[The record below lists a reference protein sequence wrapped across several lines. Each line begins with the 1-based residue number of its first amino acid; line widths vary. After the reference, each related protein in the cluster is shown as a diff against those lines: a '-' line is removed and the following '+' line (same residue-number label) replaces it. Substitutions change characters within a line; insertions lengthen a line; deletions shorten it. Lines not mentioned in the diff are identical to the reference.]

1 MSSDRLT
8 EQPADAGAGAEPRS
22 GLPRLLIACTT
33 RAIARQLAGL
43 CAQQGCEPV
52 LWDQGGPV
60 VAELVRGR
68 YAAFFVEAGFLEM
81 QPAPLIKEIHGHRAL
96 QNLFVAAYGPG
107 GPGLQHSGL
116 FDGANAILQTPFSEP
131 QIAEL
136 LRRALALP
144 RRLLLV
150 SSQDHGSFRLALQ
163 RMGYEV
169 QQIACLTS
177 GADSLPALQ
186 RPDLMIR
193 EFEHKRPGQD
203 GPAALHDQLAG
214 VPTVMA
220 YTGRQAEDIEAI
232 LRHHAGEVILSPF
245 DSAPNLKKIQD
256 LCPLPPKGR
265 RLRALVVDDSAT
277 IRGLIVSMFREMGY
291 LVQTA
296 SNGFEAYKEVA
307 RFRPDII
314 TSDYDMPILNG
325 WQFCSELR
333 DHEHYRN
340 IPVIMITTRA
350 TDLDLRKGELLG
362 VSAYLTKPFT
372 RDQLRQAIDTAV
384 HNARLRKEQELI
396 AKFVA
401 ADTLKAVNDM
411 VSDEGQQEGSDK
423 FISVLFSDIC
433 AFSSKCERF
442 SARKI
447 VKLLNQYFDLM
458 VDVLSQHEAII
469 DKFIGDAIVARF
481 DSGDRARDALNAVR
495 AGWQMQERL
504 RQFNLEAFEEVRIRV
519 GINSGEVILGNLGS
533 HRHRLEYAMIGDN
546 VNIGQRL
553 ESAAPPDRCLIS
565 QATYALVQDHVQVGQ
580 RQEIQVKGKNEPVVA
595 YVVEAVLT

>member
-1 MSSDRLT
+1 MSSDPLIEGLT
-8 EQPADAGAGAEPRS
+8 DSDQARQLQP
-22 GLPRLLIACTT
+22 GLPRLLIACTS
-33 RAIARQLAGL
+33 RAVAQQLAKL
-43 CAQQGCEPV
+43 CASQGCEPV
-52 LWDQGGPV
+52 IWDQAEGV
-60 VAELVRGR
+60 LTELVRGR
-68 YAAFFVEAGFLEM
+68 YAAFFVEVGFLE
-81 QPAPLIKEIHGHRAL
+81 ARATPLIKEIHGNAAL
-96 QNLFVAAYGPG
+96 KNLFVAAYGPTG
-107 GPGLQHSGL
+107 AGLQQSGL
-116 FDGANAILQTPFSEP
+116 FDGANAILQTPFSQL

-144 RRLLLV
+144 PRLLLV
-150 SSQDHGSFRLALQ
+150 SSQDHGSFKLALS

-169 QQIACLTS
+169 QQISCLS
-177 GADSLPALQ
+177 HDEDSLQ

-193 EFEHKRPGQD
+193 EYEQKRAQQD
-203 GPAALHDQLAG
+203 EPVEVRDKLAG
-214 VPTVMA
+214 VPTLVA
-220 YTGRQAEDIEAI
+220 YTGRHAEDIESI
-232 LRHHAGEVILSPF
+232 LKHHAGEVILSPF
-245 DSAPNLKKIQD
+245 NSAPNLKKIQD

-296 SNGFEAYKEVA
+296 TNGFEGYKEVA

-333 DHEHYRN
+333 DHESYRN
-340 IPVIMITTRA
+340 IPIIMITTRA

-372 RDQLRQAIDTAV
+372 RDQLRQTIDAAV

-411 VSDEGQQEGSDK
+411 VSEEGIQEGRDK
-423 FISVLFSDIC
+423 FITVLFSDIC

-458 VDVLSQHEAII
+458 VEVLSQHEAII

-519 GINSGEVILGNLGS
+519 GINSGQVILGNLGS

-565 QATYALVQDHVQVGQ
+565 QATYELVQDHVQVGQ
-580 RQEIQVKGKNEPVVA
+580 RQEIQVKGKSEPVVA
-595 YVVEAVLT
+595 YVVESVLV

>member
-1 MSSDRLT
+1 MSSDPLIEGLT
-8 EQPADAGAGAEPRS
+8 DSDQARQLQP
-22 GLPRLLIACTT
+22 GLPRLLIACTS
-33 RAIARQLAGL
+33 RAVAQQLAKL
-43 CAQQGCEPV
+43 CASQGCEPV
-52 LWDQGGPV
+52 IWDQAEGV
-60 VAELVRGR
+60 LTELVRGR
-68 YAAFFVEAGFLEM
+68 YAAFFVEVGFLE
-81 QPAPLIKEIHGHRAL
+81 ARATPLIKEIHGNAAL
-96 QNLFVAAYGPG
+96 KNLFVAAYGPTG
-107 GPGLQHSGL
+107 AGLQQSGL
-116 FDGANAILQTPFSEP
+116 FDGANAILQTPFSQL

-144 RRLLLV
+144 PRLLLV
-150 SSQDHGSFRLALQ
+150 SSQDHGSFKLALS

-169 QQIACLTS
+169 QQISCLS
-177 GADSLPALQ
+177 HDEDSLQ

-193 EFEHKRPGQD
+193 EYEQKRAQQD
-203 GPAALHDQLAG
+203 EPVEVRDKLAG
-214 VPTVMA
+214 VPTLVA
-220 YTGRQAEDIEAI
+220 YTGRHAEDIESI
-232 LRHHAGEVILSPF
+232 LKHHAGEVILSPF
-245 DSAPNLKKIQD
+245 NSAPNLKKIQD

-296 SNGFEAYKEVA
+296 TNGFEGYKEVA

-333 DHEHYRN
+333 DHDSYRN
-340 IPVIMITTRA
+340 IPIIMITTRA

-372 RDQLRQAIDTAV
+372 RDQLRQTIDAAV

-411 VSDEGQQEGSDK
+411 VSEEGIQEGRDK
-423 FISVLFSDIC
+423 FITVLFSDIC

-458 VDVLSQHEAII
+458 VEVLSQHEAII

-519 GINSGEVILGNLGS
+519 GINSGQVILGNLGS

-565 QATYALVQDHVQVGQ
+565 QATFELVQDHVQVGQ
-580 RQEIQVKGKNEPVVA
+580 RQEIQVKGKSEPVVA
-595 YVVEAVLT
+595 YVVESVLV